1 MYLVSEFQFLV
12 SLLCYIACMVC
23 MEGYL
28 PGGTRPNTPHHHMG
42 LWLQATVQMRLCR
55 GCAQGG
61 VWWKRV
67 GGRAGARQGR
77 TAQNS
82 GRMFVFAATL
92 VPRRRDLRHGN
103 VGERENFNPRNHR
116 DRNKRRLTPPAA
128 ESRARGYVY
137 GVKSLFLRAAV
148 LSRLPDPV
156 LAVRL
161 QNCKVSTFGRALHH
175 LAGPS
180 AGSVQQRAGQPRA
193 RMSGSFLRSQSCD
206 IAAAATGLIAIRNTR
221 DGLLAPQSS
230 SLLT

>member
-1 MYLVSEFQFLV
+1 MFP
-12 SLLCYIACMVC
+12 A
-23 MEGYL
+23 
-28 PGGTRPNTPHHHMG
+28 P
-42 LWLQATVQMRLCR
+42 MRAM
-55 GCAQGG
+55 CAQ
-61 VWWKRV
+61 VW
-67 GGRAGARQGR
+67 
-77 TAQNS
+77 
-82 GRMFVFAATL
+82 L
-92 VPRRRDLRHGN
+92 VPTSVRVLHTLERGTAAYWGG
-103 VGERENFNPRNHR
+103 GEAQEAACGGS
-116 DRNKRRLTPPAA
+116 KVATPAI
-128 ESRARGYVY
+128 
-137 GVKSLFLRAAV
+137 

-161 QNCKVSTFGRALHH
+161 QDCKISTFGRALHH